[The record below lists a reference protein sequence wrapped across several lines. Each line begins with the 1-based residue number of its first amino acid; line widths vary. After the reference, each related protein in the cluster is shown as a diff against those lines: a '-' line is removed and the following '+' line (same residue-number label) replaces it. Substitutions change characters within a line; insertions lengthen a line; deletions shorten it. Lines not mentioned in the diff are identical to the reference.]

1 MYLPDGDKAKML
13 DRKDSSAVENQSTKT
28 PVDELPSYNERE
40 DTAMNSDLSES
51 VSEGAAHPPKKK
63 KKKSKH
69 HEEKDKRKSKT
80 ADKEKEEWP
89 SLVPN
94 SSSESLNA
102 NKRKSSTEPDLQK
115 DRPVVSILIICFIS
129 SKFFKKLYTIDF

>member
-1 MYLPDGDKAKML
+1 MYGPDGDKARML
-13 DRKDSSAVENQSTKT
+13 DPEDTSAVESKSKKT
-28 PVDELPSYNERE
+28 PVDELPSYNGRG
-40 DTAMNSDLSES
+40 DTAINSDLSES
-51 VSEGAAHPPKKK
+51 VSEGTAHPPKKK

-80 ADKEKEEWP
+80 ADKEREEWP

-115 DRPVVSILIICFIS
+115 ERPVVRVLILCFKS
-129 SKFFKKLYTIDF
+129 STLFKKSNQ